1 MLNIYP
7 YSFMPLMCI
16 FSDNLHP
23 NNQSHSQKNLQMTKK
38 KKSQLEKQKESH
50 QTMVSVTWELET
62 GTHSAEH
69 CDKSQQAQHN
79 DKYNLFLVI
88 HIDINLQVFF
98 RLTLYIDDFFF

>member
-1 MLNIYP
+1 
-7 YSFMPLMCI
+7 MCI

-88 HIDINLQVFF
+88 HIDINLHVFF
-98 RLTLYIDDFFF
+98 RLTLCIDDFFLNA